1 VIRIVAILGA
11 LLLGC
16 LVWLAMHFF
25 PSADRQTIAFVGAF
39 AIAGAFAFT
48 VGIRRP
54 QK

>member
-16 LVWLAMHFF
+16 LVWLATRYF
-25 PSADRQTIAFVGAF
+25 PSVDRQTVALVGAF
-39 AIAGAFAFT
+39 AIAGVFAFT
-48 VGIRRP
+48 VGVRRP